1 MGEARVSFDVGFWP
15 SVETLDAK
23 YNARVIEALNLFN
36 RNPEHPNLHLKPLRR
51 ELGGL
56 YSARAG
62 RDLRIL
68 MERRGDTYVWIE
80 AGMRRDIYEKAERGR
95 FVVSRSS
102 GFMGFVE
109 QATPEE
115 QRRRP
120 VSVANAHR
128 LPGILDH
135 WSTPELS
142 SVGLSDNEIGRIRGL
157 TDEYE
162 LLDLGLNDDRLDL
175 IIEIMGSSPELYS
188 SLHDPATAEQQ
199 LREAIA
205 EFGSATGLS
214 QLFTPD
220 EVRRLISAPIEDWMV
235 FLHPAQD
242 EIVRASYRGPAR
254 VRGAA
259 GTGKTVVALHR
270 AAELSARH
278 TAEGPTVFVTYAAV
292 LVPVLVNLYQRLPQ
306 SASAPVDFRSVEA
319 LAVDVA
325 AGLGLRPAEPDMVDV
340 TFDEALEEVVA
351 PGSPLAGLSAS
362 YLRAEIEAVIR
373 GRGFEVVEDYLEA
386 VRRGRKV
393 GFTEAMRRQ
402 AWDLHEAWRLRLPPD
417 ELELNDLILRAARA
431 AEFEAGPWRCA
442 IVDEAQD
449 LTMMG
454 LELVRGLS
462 SDERGADRPDG
473 LLLCGDGAQKVRPG
487 GYTLKQA
494 GVEVRGR
501 TTILRRNYRTTEHIV
516 DAALAIAGTEEI
528 VDLDESFRRGEQ
540 RPQSDRPGNEPTL
553 FKCSDEALHIE
564 LIAERIRQLI
574 ADESVALGDV
584 AVLTAAS
591 ETAAVA
597 AGLAALGLGVI
608 PLSSYDGTTA
618 DEVKVGSWHEAKGLE
633 FKAVVVTG
641 CSEEL
646 FPSVGAADEWRD
658 EREERRILELSHL
671 FVAMTR
677 ARDELSLVSVG
688 EPAPVIKLAS
698 DHLRIVET

>member
-1 MGEARVSFDVGFWP
+1 MGEAQVSFDVGFWP

-23 YNARVIEALNLFN
+23 YNARIIEALNLFN
-36 RNPEHPNLHLKPLRR
+36 RNPDHPNLHLKPLRR

-62 RDLRIL
+62 RDVRIL
-68 MERRGDTYVWIE
+68 MERRGNTYVWIE
-80 AGMRRDIYEKAERGR
+80 AGMRRDIYDKAERGR

-120 VSVANAHR
+120 ASLATTR
-128 LPGILDH
+128 QLPGILDH

-142 SVGLSDNEIGRIRGL
+142 SVGLSDDEIGRIRGL
-157 TDEYE
+157 TDEYG
-162 LLDLGLNDDRLDL
+162 LLDLGLKDDRLDL
-175 IIEIMGSSPELYS
+175 IIGIMGSSPESYS
-188 SLHDPATAEQQ
+188 SMHDPATAERQ
-199 LREAIA
+199 LREAIE
-205 EFGSATGLS
+205 EFGAATGLS

-270 AAELSARH
+270 AAELSSRYAQ
-278 TAEGPTVFVTYAAV
+278 EGPMLFVTYAPV
-292 LVPVLVNLYQRLPQ
+292 LVPVLENLYQRLPQ
-306 SASAPVDFRSVEA
+306 SAGAPVDFRSVQA
-319 LAVDVA
+319 LATDVG
-325 AGLGLRPAEPDMVDV
+325 AGLGLRPAEPDRVGAA
-340 TFDEALEEVVA
+340 FDEALAQVA
-351 PGSPLAGLSAS
+351 TPGSPLAGLSAS
-362 YLRAEIEAVIR
+362 YLRAEVEAVIR
-373 GRGFEVVEDYLEA
+373 GRGFEAVDDYLDA
-386 VRRGRKV
+386 ARRGRKV

-402 AWDLHEAWRLRLPPD
+402 AWDLHEAWRSGLPPD

-431 AEFEAGPWRCA
+431 AEFEAGPWRGA

-449 LTMMG
+449 LTMIG

-501 TTILRRNYRTTEHIV
+501 TTVLRRNYRTTEHIV
-516 DAALAIAGTEEI
+516 AAALAIAGAEEI

-540 RPQSDRPGNEPTL
+540 RPESDRAGNEPTL
-553 FKCSDEALHIE
+553 FRCSDAARHI
-564 LIAERIRQLI
+564 QLI
-574 ADESVALGDV
+574 ADRIHELTADESIALGDV

-591 ETAAVA
+591 ETTAVA
-597 AGLAALGLGVI
+597 TGLAASGLGVI

-618 DEVKVGSWHEAKGLE
+618 DGVKVGSWHEAKGLE
-633 FKAVVVTG
+633 FKAVIVTG

-688 EPAPVIKLAS
+688 EPAPEINMAAE
-698 DHLRIVET
+698 HLKIVDS